1 MKYGKYSKNG
11 MLIVESRHVDY
22 SSYSVY
28 YKGIM
33 VGNVSSIVEAM
44 NIAMEVA

>member
-22 SSYSVY
+22 SSYFVY
-28 YKGIM
+28 YQGKMI
-33 VGNVSSIVEAM
+33 GNVSSIVEAM
-44 NIAMEVA
+44 SIVQQVA